1 MDDQWRILVVE
12 DEQNL
17 NRNRIDFLR
26 KDGYVVQG
34 VANGAEAI
42 HLLWTEKYDVVI
54 CDQKMP
60 DVDGLEFLQWMR
72 TSCPNTRMIMI
83 ASAEFF
89 NNTHAGLR
97 GWCRQLPD
105 KAG

>member
-1 MDDQWRILVVE
+1 MANQWHILVVE

-26 KDGYVVQG
+26 KDGYAVQG

-42 HLLWTEKYDVVI
+42 RLLWTEKYDVVI

-60 DVDGLEFLQWMR
+60 DVDGFEFLQWMR
-72 TSCPNTRMIMI
+72 TSCPTTLMIMSAPA
-83 ASAEFF
+83 ASSAPQ
-89 NNTHAGLR
+89 TQLLR
-97 GWCRQLPD
+97 AAWS
-105 KAG
+105 AT